1 MERDMAT
8 IEESF
13 RHYRELAHTAEAA
26 ALLVLADARREIMTP
41 PQVAELLGVS
51 PETVISWI
59 RSKMLKASNL
69 ATGPRPSYRVT
80 RAALDDFLDSRA
92 L

>member
-1 MERDMAT
+1 MT
-8 IEESF
+8 VEESF
-13 RHYRELAHTAEAA
+13 RRYVEQTKSAEAA
-26 ALLVLADARREIMTP
+26 ALLVLADRRREVMTP

-69 ATGPRPSYRVT
+69 ATGHRPSYRVT
-80 RAALDDFLDSRA
+80 RDSLDDFLDSRS

>member
-1 MERDMAT
+1 MT
-8 IEESF
+8 VEES
-13 RHYRELAHTAEAA
+13 YRQYVEQTKSAEAA
-26 ALLVLADARREIMTP
+26 ALLVLADLRREVMTP
-41 PQVAELLGVS
+41 PQVAELLGVA

-59 RSKMLKASNL
+59 RSRMLKASNL
-69 ATGPRPSYRVT
+69 ATGTRPSYRVT